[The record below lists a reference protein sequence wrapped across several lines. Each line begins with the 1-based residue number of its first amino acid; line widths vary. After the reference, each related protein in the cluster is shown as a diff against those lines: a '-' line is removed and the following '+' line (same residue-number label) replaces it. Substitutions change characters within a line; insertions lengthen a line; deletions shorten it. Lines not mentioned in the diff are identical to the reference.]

1 MMQLS
6 LSLSLSLSSL
16 YTAVIYIA
24 IARTS
29 LAVQV
34 FFKPASC
41 RFLRHFICSLIIV
54 PLAKRHNSIWIRK
67 LLDKF
72 FFSNS
77 ISKTCFNYLDL
88 LPNVQTFV
96 SGANLLKLLVIV
108 KCKNGSA
115 QIIGSTLAFV
125 AGDHGSNPRRGEI
138 FFTFISE
145 FISRLPFTLEIYH
158 AFSKLN

>member
-1 MMQLS
+1 MFYGWCLTG
-6 LSLSLSLSSL
+6 LCLYIYTVVV
-16 YTAVIYIA
+16 YTAVA
-24 IARTS
+24 QAS
-29 LAVQV
+29 LAISV

-41 RFLRHFICSLIIV
+41 HHLRHFLRSRIIV
-54 PLAKRHNSIWIRK
+54 PLAIRHNSIWIRK

-108 KCKNGSA
+108 ELLHVQPWWLG
-115 QIIGSTLAFV
+115 V
-125 AGDHGSNPRRGEI
+125 
-138 FFTFISE
+138 
-145 FISRLPFTLEIYH
+145 
-158 AFSKLN
+158 